1 MKLLK
6 RKEKPSEGVIRAHTE
21 LLVRHL
27 DKDGNEI
34 QRRVIKDRVVTTA
47 FVEDIVD
54 VLCATTADADTFIL
68 YKWHDSG
75 IGTATETTSDTAMGT
90 AWAGARDSGTQV
102 EDTTADT
109 YKSVATTTYSSTF
122 SITEHGLFNASS
134 TASGTMMDRTVFS
147 AVAVAANEKIEFTFT
162 IQFTAG
168 G

>member
-6 RKEKPSEGVIRAHTE
+6 RKPRDEGSVITAHTE

-27 DKDGNEI
+27 DKDGKEI
-34 QRRVIKDRVVTTA
+34 QRRVVRDKSVTTA

-54 VLCATTADADTFIL
+54 VLCATTADHDTFIL

-75 IGTATETTSDTAMGT
+75 TSTAAESTANTALTSACGQ
-90 AWAGARDSGTQV
+90 ALDSGTQV
-102 EDTTADT
+102 EGTTADT
-109 YKSVATTTYSSTF
+109 YKSVATTTYASTF
-122 SITEHGLFNASS
+122 SITEHGLFNSS
-134 TASGTMMDRTVFS
+134 SGGTMMDRTLFA